1 VSGPFTSIT
10 PWQVAENRRRDL
22 LVVQDGRVRVAE
34 IVLEYLKGLAWPV
47 VAVVL
52 IFLLRDHLGGLVG
65 RIQTI
70 STPAGG
76 LEFAADVN
84 QLHSAAVEA
93 ADSNV
98 ITLQGSG
105 ADSSP
110 TAYSAD
116 TGIGAFEALRDV
128 SATAPEAAILAA
140 WRLVELRLVEAQ
152 GLVSGQHPA
161 TERGSRVF
169 PITPRRWTESLV
181 TCGLDVDVADLI
193 HDLVTLRNRAA
204 HSVDI
209 SGISAMEYVESS
221 AAVWVLLGRFMTG
234 ISPETSMPR
243 QTPGESF
250 THSGDPA
257 E

>member
-1 VSGPFTSIT
+1 VFDGFKCAEV
-10 PWQVAENRRRDL
+10 QELRDVADGGVVISQ
-22 LVVQDGRVRVAE
+22 VVQDGRVRVAE

-47 VAVVL
+47 VAIVL

-93 ADSNV
+93 ADNSM
-98 ITLQGSG
+98 IGRYR
-105 ADSSP
+105 SSATSSQAEP
-110 TAYSAD
+110 SAS
-116 TGIGAFEALRDV
+116 TGIDAFEALRDV

-152 GLVSGQHPA
+152 ELVSGRHLT

-181 TCGLDVDVADLI
+181 ACGLDIDVADLI

-221 AAVWVLLGRFMTG
+221 AAVWVLLSRFMTG
-234 ISPETSMPR
+234 ISPRVFEK
-243 QTPGESF
+243 
-250 THSGDPA
+250 
-257 E
+257 